1 MKFNFDKRYLKLCK
15 YIGVTTV
22 IIYMAFRLIDSIPF
36 LYDNILSFFSDFWDI
51 SFPILLGFIIAFL
64 MYGPANYIEKSLKKI
79 KFLSERKSLCRA
91 VGIIVS
97 YLTVLG
103 FLIALLCGLYFMI
116 GGQISQNSTINN
128 ILISITDYFQN
139 NTLSTESISALIEK
153 QHLPFGDLITSQMD
167 NIAIF
172 LQHSFTSLLDG
183 ITQFVFNLGSNL
195 FSLVISITLS
205 IYVIASHEFFEDLWD
220 KLFFIIFRKRKSG
233 TVIRRS
239 LHIVNV
245 TFSKYIHGQLIEASI
260 VAILSTTVL
269 TVIGFDYAIVIGIIC
284 GIFNL
289 IPYIGPFI
297 GIMIAAVLA
306 LFSGEIWMVIATII
320 GLMIV
325 QQIDCNFLCP
335 KIVGDIVG
343 LHPALVLI
351 AVTIGG
357 NWYGLFGMII
367 AVPIAA
373 SLKTLI
379 SDWYEH
385 YMKDNYEKYK
395 KNEDTLKNKDGKIFS
410 ELKEDKEGAAPK
422 EDEE

>member
-22 IIYMAFRLIDSIPF
+22 IIYLAFRLIDSIPF
-36 LYDNILSFFSDFWDI
+36 LYDNILKFLGGFWDI
-51 SFPILLGFIIAFL
+51 TFPILLGFIIAFL
-64 MYGPANYIEKSLKKI
+64 MYGPANAIEKGLMKI
-79 KFLSERKSLCRA
+79 KFLSEKKSICRA
-91 VGIIVS
+91 IGIIVS
-97 YLTVLG
+97 YLAVLG
-103 FLIALLCGLYFMI
+103 LLIALLCGVYFMI

-128 ILISITDYFQN
+128 ILASITDYFNN
-139 NTLSTESISALIEK
+139 NTLSTESITKLITDM
-153 QHLPFGDLITSQMD
+153 HLPFGDLITSQMD
-167 NIAIF
+167 NIAKF
-172 LQHSFTSLLDG
+172 LQSAFASMLDG
-183 ITQFVFNLGSNL
+183 VANFIFELGSNI

-205 IYVIASHEFFEDLWD
+205 IYVIASHEFFSDMWD
-220 KLFFIIFRKRKSG
+220 KFFFLVFRKRKSG

-239 LHIVNV
+239 LHIVNT

-260 VAILSTTVL
+260 VAILSTIVL
-269 TVIGFDYAIVIGIIC
+269 TLIGIDYAIVIGFIC

-297 GIMIAAVLA
+297 GIVIAAILA

-351 AVTIGG
+351 AVTVGG
-357 NWYGLFGMII
+357 NWFGLLGMII

-373 SLKTLI
+373 CINTLI
-379 SDWYEH
+379 CDWYEH
-385 YMKDNYEKYK
+385 YMKDSYEKYK
-395 KNEDTLKNKDGKIFS
+395 QTVDTKNKDDVKIFA
-410 ELKEDKEGAAPK
+410 ELKASQ
-422 EDEE
+422 DEVEKAETK

>member
-1 MKFNFDKRYLKLCK
+1 MKFNFDKRYFKLCK

-22 IIYMAFRLIDSIPF
+22 IIYLAFRLIDSIPF
-36 LYDNILSFFSDFWDI
+36 LYDNILNIISGFWDI
-51 SFPILLGFIIAFL
+51 TFPILLGFIIAFL
-64 MYGPANYIEKSLKKI
+64 MYGPSNYIEQSLQKL
-79 KFLSERKSLCRA
+79 KFLKGKKTLCRT

-128 ILISITDYFQN
+128 IMASITEYFQN
-139 NTLSTESISALIEK
+139 NTLSTESLTNLIEK
-153 QHLPFGDLITSQMD
+153 QHLPFGDLIVSQMD
-167 NIAIF
+167 KIAGF
-172 LQHSFTSLLDG
+172 LQSSFSSLLNG
-183 ITQFVFNLGSNL
+183 VTSFVFDLGSNL
-195 FSLVISITLS
+195 FSFVISLTLS
-205 IYVIASHEFFEDLWD
+205 IYIIASHEFFHDLWD
-220 KLFFIIFRKRKSG
+220 KIFFIIFRKHKSG
-233 TVIRRS
+233 TVIKRS
-239 LHIVNV
+239 LHIINV
-245 TFSKYIHGQLIEASI
+245 TFSKYIRGQLIEATI
-260 VAILSTTVL
+260 VALLSTAVL
-269 TVIGFDYAIVIGIIC
+269 TVIGFDYAFVIGLIC
-284 GIFNL
+284 GLFNL

-297 GIMIAAVLA
+297 GIMIAAILA

-325 QQIDCNFLCP
+325 QQIDCNILCP

-373 SLKTLI
+373 SLKTLV

-385 YMKDNYEKYK
+385 YMKENYEKYK
-395 KNEDTLKNKDGKIFS
+395 ETEDISKNKDVTIFS
-410 ELKEDKEGAAPK
+410 ELKKA
-422 EDEE
+422 DEETAPEENQ

>member
-22 IIYMAFRLIDSIPF
+22 IIYLAFRLIDSIPF
-36 LYDNILSFFSDFWDI
+36 LYDNILKFLGGFWDI
-51 SFPILLGFIIAFL
+51 TFPILLGFIIAFL
-64 MYGPANYIEKSLKKI
+64 MYGPANAIEKGLMKI
-79 KFLSERKSLCRA
+79 KFLSEKKSICRA
-91 VGIIVS
+91 IGIIVS
-97 YLTVLG
+97 YLAVLG
-103 FLIALLCGLYFMI
+103 LLIALLCGVYFMI

-128 ILISITDYFQN
+128 ILASITDYFNN
-139 NTLSTESISALIEK
+139 NTLSTESITKLITDM
-153 QHLPFGDLITSQMD
+153 HLPFGDLITSQMD
-167 NIAIF
+167 NIAKF
-172 LQHSFTSLLDG
+172 LQSAFASMLDG
-183 ITQFVFNLGSNL
+183 VANFIFELGSNI

-205 IYVIASHEFFEDLWD
+205 IYVIASHEFFSDMWD
-220 KLFFIIFRKRKSG
+220 KFFFLVFRKRKSG

-239 LHIVNV
+239 LHIVNT

-269 TVIGFDYAIVIGIIC
+269 TLIGIDYAIVIGFIC

-297 GIMIAAVLA
+297 GIVIAAILA

-351 AVTIGG
+351 AVTVGG
-357 NWYGLFGMII
+357 NWFGLLGMII

-373 SLKTLI
+373 CINTLI
-379 SDWYEH
+379 CDWYEH
-385 YMKDNYEKYK
+385 YMKDSYEKYK
-395 KNEDTLKNKDGKIFS
+395 QTVDTKNKDDVKIFA
-410 ELKEDKEGAAPK
+410 ELKASQ
-422 EDEE
+422 DEVEKAETK